1 MGFRS
6 WWLTLDRTALRL
18 KTHLKDRLGPDAPAS
33 PVLSPDFLTQ
43 LLRLG
48 PMRTAVEKN
57 LRVHLPLI
65 TDISLMENLPK
76 NFLEEAAKIRA
87 ASGSKN
93 ERVIRREVRDGM
105 DALSQ
110 KRGPLDIGGLELVKE
125 RIANQRK
132 RDDKTLTS

>member
-1 MGFRS
+1 MGYRS

-18 KTHLKDRLGPDAPAS
+18 NSHLKDRLGQDAPAS

-76 NFLEEAAKIRA
+76 DFLEEAAKIRA
-87 ASGSKN
+87 ASSGKN

-105 DALSQ
+105 DALTQ
-110 KRGPLDIGGLELVKE
+110 KLGPHAHGGLELVKE
-125 RIANQRK
+125 RVAHQRK
-132 RDDKTLTS
+132 CE